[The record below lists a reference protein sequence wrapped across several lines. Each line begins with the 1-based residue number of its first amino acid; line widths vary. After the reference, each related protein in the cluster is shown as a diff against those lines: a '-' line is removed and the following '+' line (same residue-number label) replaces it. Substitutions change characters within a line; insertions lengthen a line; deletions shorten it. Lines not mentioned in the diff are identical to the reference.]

1 MKPPHR
7 RLSLL
12 DSTFLRI
19 ETTDTPMHV
28 GALMQFALPH
38 DAPDDFVSNVVAKLR
53 KPLPLRQ
60 PFNQRLVR
68 TATSVLAPAANTV
81 ESIDMEY
88 HVRHTALP
96 RPGSERELG
105 ELVSHLHSTRLDRSR
120 PLWTC
125 HVIEGLDERRFAIFI
140 KMHHSLTDGING
152 IRIATDQLALTPDG
166 DWRAPWHA
174 ADEMKSRTR
183 KTSGPG
189 SLGPLKT
196 VAGVSRGLRTMRQ
209 GSEPVVLP
217 FKAPPSAFNLKVTN
231 ARRVAT
237 QQLEMARM
245 KAVAKHTSTSLNDV
259 FVALCGDA
267 LRRYLLDHDQLPES
281 SLTAGVPVSFRE
293 EGDQGGNA
301 VGFLWA
307 HLGTDT
313 DDPLQRL
320 DAVHRSMTAAK
331 EHLKSIPPAARPA
344 FTMLTMVLPVATLLS
359 GQAPRLPRPAMNVTV
374 SNVPGPR
381 ETRYLDGA
389 EMLTCHP
396 ISLVFQGMGLNITSV
411 SYAGA
416 FNVGVVGSRDTLPS
430 LQKIAVHLGEALDR
444 LEEVSLP

>member
-1 MKPPHR
+1 MKPR
-7 RLSLL
+7 RLSVL
-12 DSTFLRI
+12 DSTFLQI

-28 GALMQFALPH
+28 GALMEFALP
-38 DAPDDFVSNVVAKLR
+38 DNAGQDFVSNVVAKLR
-53 KPLPLRQ
+53 EPRPLRR

-68 TATSVLAPAANTV
+68 TATSALAPAATTV

-105 ELVSHLHSTRLDRSR
+105 ELVSHLHSARLDRSR

-125 HVIEGLDERRFAIFI
+125 HVIEGLDDGRFAIYVKI
-140 KMHHSLTDGING
+140 HHSLTDGING
-152 IRIATDQLALTPDG
+152 IRLATDQLALSADS

-174 ADEMKSRTR
+174 PDEEKPRRRRKAGGADL
-183 KTSGPG
+183 
-189 SLGPLKT
+189 LGPIKT
-196 VAGVSRGLRTMRQ
+196 VAGVGRGLATLRQ
-209 GSEPVVLP
+209 GPEPVVLP
-217 FKAPPSAFNLKVTN
+217 FQAPASAFNLKVTN

-237 QQLEMARM
+237 QRLEMARM
-245 KAVAKHTSTSLNDV
+245 KAVATQTSTSLNDV

-267 LRRYLLDHDQLPES
+267 LRRYLIDHDQLPER
-281 SLTAGVPVSFRE
+281 SLVAGVPVSLRQ
-293 EGDQGGNA
+293 EGEQGGNA

-307 HLGTDT
+307 DLGTDT
-313 DDPLQRL
+313 DDPLLRL

-331 EHLKSIPPAARPA
+331 EHLKSMPTAAQPT

-381 ETRYLDGA
+381 ETRYLEGA

-444 LEEVSLP
+444 LEEVTL